1 MLSNQLTSVI
11 LYWSYVVQAHTVSSK
26 MVEFAIEVK
35 MLLAHERGVC
45 VGSNIID
52 MVFPP

>member
-1 MLSNQLTSVI
+1 MLSIQLTSVI
-11 LYWSYVVQAHTVSSK
+11 LYQSYVQAHTVSSK
-26 MVEFAIEVK
+26 MVKFAIEVK
-35 MLLAHERGVC
+35 MLLAYERGVC